1 MVGLLGL
8 QLYREGKLYSSQKD
22 LLVTFHARLHVHK
35 HFINHSLLLLVEHEG
50 ELLLVESTPESKVP
64 STKVERHIN
73 ISIEEPASY
82 FAQGKPRC
90 IHHFPCCLQSLYHL

>member
-1 MVGLLGL
+1 MVDLLGL